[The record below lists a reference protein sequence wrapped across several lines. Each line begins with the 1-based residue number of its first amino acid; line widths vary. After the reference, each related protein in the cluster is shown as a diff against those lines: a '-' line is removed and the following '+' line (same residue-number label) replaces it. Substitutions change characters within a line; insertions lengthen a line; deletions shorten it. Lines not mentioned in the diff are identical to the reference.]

1 MADATQDLMLR
12 VRGDNSGVD
21 KAMAGTTRSVERLGV
36 TAQKARGAF
45 KSFSRDLAQARD
57 ASDIASSAAGSLS
70 MVLGRTLPGAIAIG
84 AIGIFTDQII
94 KMKGAVD
101 EAREKTKLAT
111 DNIKKLGEAANLSD
125 AIAQTGELDS
135 NIKSLNAQLSKIE
148 SSPFQKL
155 IAGMMGAKKEMSE
168 LVKASQKLRD
178 SKLAE
183 GITSEN
189 ANDELMNGLDAESKK
204 LYEIDAQYRK
214 RSKMAE
220 SITSPKESQA
230 FKRESGEIMA
240 RQRNAILD
248 KQAKDRADKEAAYQK
263 ELFQAEMAAS
273 KFERETKEKADKE
286 IADQRKAN
294 EEAAHKEA
302 IFNIEEE
309 ARLEANA
316 EKTKFQ
322 RQISNARQALEQQK
336 RAQKTATDVSGG
348 LLGASQGGRQA
359 LDVARKQRERQ
370 LKTEDFKTQEQFFAQ
385 MTEKENKA
393 REAKGLPAVTEQRM
407 REKFAA
413 QQVAGE
419 MPSLG
424 ERIQGGLSG
433 VDPSQLAMQA
443 AASNFEKDRMIGV
456 PGRALAGAKSPDAK
470 LGQEQSTLSKETL
483 QAIQSLVDLMKSGTV
498 VK

>member
-1 MADATQDLMLR
+1 MADATQELMLR

-84 AIGIFTDQII
+84 AIGIFTDQIM

-125 AIAQTGELDS
+125 AIAQTSELDS

-148 SSPFQKL
+148 ASPFQRL
-155 IAGMMGAKKEMSE
+155 IAGMMGSKKEMDN
-168 LVKASQKLRD
+168 LVKSSQKLRD
-178 SKLAE
+178 AKLAE

-189 ANDELMNGLDAESKK
+189 ANDELLDGLDAESKK

-220 SITSPKESQA
+220 SITNPKESQT

-248 KQAKDRADKEAAYQK
+248 KQAKDRAESQIKFDKMVFDAEQK
-263 ELFQAEMAAS
+263 L
-273 KFERETKEKADKE
+273 
-286 IADQRKAN
+286 ADQS
-294 EEAAHKEA
+294 
-302 IFNIEEE
+302 E
-309 ARLEANA
+309 AREKKTEQERVQRKIDNNNRIYREERYNLDEKIKLESDADDR
-316 EKTKFQ
+316 KFQ
-322 RQISNARQALEQQK
+322 RLVRDANRAREQQK
-336 RAQKTATDVSGG
+336 RTQQTATDVSGG
-348 LLGASQGGRQA
+348 VLGATVAGRQA

-370 LKTEDFKTQEQFFAQ
+370 LKTENFKTAERVAP
-385 MTEKENKA
+385 T
-393 REAKGLPAVTEQRM
+393 QRD
-407 REKFAA
+407 REKLAA
-413 QQVAGE
+413 QQAAGE

-424 ERIQGGLSG
+424 ERIQGGISG
-433 VDPSQLAMQA
+433 IDPSQLAREA
-443 AASNFEKDRMIGV
+443 AASKFERERSFGKADMTGTS
-456 PGRALAGAKSPDAK
+456 GK
-470 LGQEQSTLSKETL
+470 LGEEKSSLSNETL
-483 QAIQSLVDLMKSGTV
+483 QAIKKLVELMQSGTV